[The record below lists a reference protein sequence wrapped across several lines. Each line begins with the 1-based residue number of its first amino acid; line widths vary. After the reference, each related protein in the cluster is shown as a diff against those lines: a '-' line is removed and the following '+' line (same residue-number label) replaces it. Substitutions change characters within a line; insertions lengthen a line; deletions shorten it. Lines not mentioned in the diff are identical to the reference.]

1 MQNYF
6 SMRVTNLSGGLVVVN
21 EKTLTLIEPDNQ
33 IAGIIQRGVKFFFLK
48 ISKSFCVSKEL

>member
-1 MQNYF
+1 
-6 SMRVTNLSGGLVVVN
+6 MRVTNLSGGLVVVN